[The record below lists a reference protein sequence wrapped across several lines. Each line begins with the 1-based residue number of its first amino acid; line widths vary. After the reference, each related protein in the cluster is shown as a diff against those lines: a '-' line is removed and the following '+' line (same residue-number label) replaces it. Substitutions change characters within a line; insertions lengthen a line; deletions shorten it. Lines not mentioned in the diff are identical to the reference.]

1 MRGLKQDG
9 DRPREFAHAI
19 PTLQIDVSTT
29 NRPTIQRRDRV
40 NEVHGL
46 RIRQVWR
53 DKPSEGRESGIKGR
67 FIFRFC
73 DSSRQT
79 EQPPEQKNSELTT
92 TTTAEAAEH

>member
-1 MRGLKQDG
+1 MKYTDCG
-9 DRPREFAHAI
+9 
-19 PTLQIDVSTT
+19 S
-29 NRPTIQRRDRV
+29 
-40 NEVHGL
+40 
-46 RIRQVWR
+46 
-53 DKPSEGRESGIKGR
+53 DKSGVINPSEGRESGIKGR